1 MPFICNNEV
10 VDLTTRTSAAKKVIE
25 WMNDLKEKYNLDNGG
40 FVHFVYPD
48 GVVRASKDNPGKMDK
63 PRGMTIDWSD
73 ILYTPTGAER
83 WLYYETVKQGKG
95 DTKVY
100 VPGSFEF
107 TGSMRLGVNNIE
119 KIIFLICISSR
130 MQAGENNSSR
140 RKYIKVYDEIA
151 EATKQVKQ
159 RQEKS
164 YISSLIYSGELGGL
178 SEEQIRKISAM
189 FYISDAADRNIN
201 LLRVALEKVV
211 EHEKDGYDKFYEY
224 AGIKESKSETPQM
237 KLSIQKA
244 LDANIIGVETLRDIK
259 NWKYKDRS
267 GQFADMICRVR
278 PGVNPNDYLV
288 EYFTLNKDSY
298 QMLKDIIQ
306 ETLPEPE
313 VDIVDEILA
322 EPVKKKGGFQK
333 KKIPV

>member
-1 MPFICNNEV
+1 
-10 VDLTTRTSAAKKVIE
+10 
-25 WMNDLKEKYNLDNGG
+25 
-40 FVHFVYPD
+40 
-48 GVVRASKDNPGKMDK
+48 
-63 PRGMTIDWSD
+63 
-73 ILYTPTGAER
+73 
-83 WLYYETVKQGKG
+83 
-95 DTKVY
+95 
-100 VPGSFEF
+100 
-107 TGSMRLGVNNIE
+107 
-119 KIIFLICISSR
+119 
-130 MQAGENNSSR
+130 MQAGENSSPR

-159 RQEKS
+159 KQEKS

-189 FYISDAADRNIN
+189 FYIGDAANKNIN

-224 AGIKESKSETPQM
+224 AGIKESTSEVPQM

-244 LDANIIGVETLRDIK
+244 LDAKLIGVEVIRDMK
-259 NWKYKDRS
+259 HWKYLDIN
-267 GQFADMICRVR
+267 GQFADLICRVR

-298 QMLKDIIQ
+298 QMLRDIIN
-306 ETLPEPE
+306 EKLSKPEPE
-313 VDIVDEILA
+313 IEADTVDEVFE

-333 KKIPV
+333 KKIPA